1 MTTVPAPSSARGP
14 LHGFRVVECA
24 SIVLGPLA
32 SQMLADMGA
41 DVIKVEAPDGDLTR
55 QIGPGTQPAM
65 GALFMTCNR
74 NKRSVVLDLKSESGR
89 DTLHRLVGTADVFL
103 HSIRAPAAARLGIDY
118 EQMAER
124 DPRLVY
130 CHVKGFG
137 DHGTYGGSPAYDD
150 VVQALSGLAALQ
162 TVVAGCPRYVP
173 SILADKVTAV
183 HAAYAVALAL
193 LHRERTGEGQ
203 RIDVAMFETMAAFNL
218 VEHLWGAAF
227 EPPLAGLG
235 YPPVATASRRPF
247 RTLDGYLCVLPYDDA
262 DWSRFFTLIGRP
274 DVTDDA
280 RFATLRGRQ
289 QNMTLVWNEL
299 ETQVA
304 KRTSGEWAGV
314 LRQADIPHAAVHEL
328 EDLLTDPHLESVGFW
343 SLLPQPD
350 GTALRMPASPLGL
363 AGTPPSLRLP
373 PPTLGQHTD
382 VVLAELEVVT
392 A

>member
-1 MTTVPAPSSARGP
+1 MKTVPGSRSASGP

-32 SQMLADMGA
+32 SQLLADMGA
-41 DVIKVEAPDGDLTR
+41 DVIKVEAPEGDLTR

-65 GALFMTCNR
+65 GALFVTCNR
-74 NKRSVVLDLKSESGR
+74 NKRSVVLDLKSETGR
-89 DTLHRLVGTADVFL
+89 EALRALVGTADVFL
-103 HSIRAPAAARLGIDY
+103 HSIRAGAAVRLGLGY
-118 EQMAER
+118 EEMAER

-162 TVVAGCPRYVP
+162 TVVGGQPRYVP
-173 SILADKVTAV
+173 SIMADKVTAV

-218 VEHLWGAAF
+218 VEHLWGGAF
-227 EPPLAGLG
+227 EPPLAGMG

-247 RTLDGYLCVLPYDDA
+247 KTLDGYLCVMPYNDA
-262 DWSRFFTLIGRP
+262 DWLRFFALIGRA
-274 DVTDDA
+274 DLTEDA
-280 RFATLRGRQ
+280 RFNTLKGRQ
-289 QNMTLVWNEL
+289 QNMTLVWDEL

-304 KRTSGEWAGV
+304 KRTGADWSETLKGI
-314 LRQADIPHAAVHEL
+314 DIPHAAVNQL

-343 SLLPQPD
+343 SVVPQPD
-350 GTALRMPASPLGL
+350 GTAFRYPASPVGL
-363 AGTPPSLRLP
+363 ALTPPSLRLP
-373 PPTLGQHTD
+373 PPALGQHTD
-382 VVLAELEVVT
+382 EVLAELGVVT
-392 A
+392 T